1 MARTPTPVEITQEL
15 PGHLVMV
22 WDDGHRSR
30 HAFRTLRERCPCALC
45 VDEWTGEGRL
55 DPSTVSDEIHPKEVG
70 RVGAYALRFTWSDG
84 HLTGIYTYKFLREIC
99 ECEICGRTRAGGAS
113 GRSRS

>member
-1 MARTPTPVEITQEL
+1 MPRTPSPVEIAQEAS
-15 PGHLVMV
+15 GHLVMV

-30 HAFRTLRERCPCALC
+30 HAFRALRERCPCAHC

-55 DPSTVSDEIHPKEVG
+55 DPSTISDDIHPKEVG

-84 HLTGIYTYKFLREIC
+84 HLTGIYTFRLLRELC
-99 ECEICGRTRAGGAS
+99 ECEACARARAEGPAGP
-113 GRSRS
+113 SRA